1 MAARLR
7 WGIIG
12 TAKIAREWLIP
23 AIQRSRN
30 AEVTAIASR
39 NVDTARQFA
48 LDHDIAQFHGSYE
61 ALLENPAVDAVYI
74 PLPND
79 FHVPLTLKAI
89 AAGKHVLC
97 EKPLGLNSTDI
108 QPILAASSADPQ
120 LVVMEAFMYRFHPQ
134 WVKARQLIA
143 QGVLGEITAIDA
155 GFSYFNRDPD
165 NVRNK
170 PGSGGGGLLDI
181 GCYCVSVARWLFERE
196 PVRVCGLRE
205 LDPDFGVDRHFSGL
219 LDFAPGMASFFC
231 STQSDAAQHVK
242 ISGTLGSLTVE
253 NPFYSRKVASRLLLW
268 REHQLEV
275 IDVGE
280 HDHYVA
286 QVEAFS
292 DAALSGAP
300 APTPL
305 SDALGNLKVL
315 DALTASAVSNGW
327 QGV

>member
-30 AEVTAIASR
+30 AEVVAIASR
-39 NVDTARQFA
+39 NTDTARQFA
-48 LDHDIAQFHGSYE
+48 LDNNIAQYHGSYD

-97 EKPLGLNSTDI
+97 EKPLGLNAADI
-108 QPILAASSADPQ
+108 QPIFTAASAAPQ

-134 WVKARQLIA
+134 WVKVKEMLA
-143 QGVLGEITAIDA
+143 QGTLGEINAIEA
-155 GFSYFNRDPD
+155 GFTYFNRDPD

-181 GCYCVSVARWLFERE
+181 GCYCISVARWLFDRD

-205 LDPDFGVDRHFSGL
+205 LDPDFGVDRHFSGI
-219 LDFAPGMASFFC
+219 LDFSPGMASFFC

-242 ISGTLGSLTVE
+242 ISGTKGSLTVE
-253 NPFYSRKVASRLLLW
+253 NPFYSRNVASRLLLW

-292 DAALSGAP
+292 AAALSNSP

-305 SDALGNLKVL
+305 ADALGNLKVM
-315 DALTASAVSNGW
+315 DALTASVLSNSWQAV
-327 QGV
+327 